1 MTGRA
6 PVIGSRPPVGPAL
19 ALSVLLGAVTSAPGA
34 ALPLLRSEYGLA
46 EGGGT
51 ELVVLYNLGALI
63 AIAGCGIGSGRLP
76 GRPLSIALLLAF
88 AGGAAGMALA
98 PAWWVLCVF
107 ALVAGA
113 GFGGL
118 ILRLNTCF
126 ARPSMPRATLLLN
139 LLHACFGAGATV
151 GPLLVGH
158 WGEVSGLLLVTG
170 VLSLPLVRATAVGD
184 APNRPGTGPAPR
196 PSAPLLTVFALLAL
210 VYAGVEAGIGAL
222 ESTHLTGVGHSPA
235 DAARA
240 TALFWAGLTL
250 GRLIVPWAARRLAQ
264 PRLIGLCLLAATGA
278 LAATLAD
285 TAAPVAYGL
294 AGLALGA
301 VFPTA
306 LAWANSLLPA
316 PQRVNSVLLIA
327 NLVGSAALPY
337 LIGLAAPGHP
347 AVIPLALASLTLLCG
362 LAVAVAA
369 RLARGSGTAAP
380 RPVPRHEMETPV

>member
-6 PVIGSRPPVGPAL
+6 PATGSWLPIGSAL
-19 ALSVLLGAVTSAPGA
+19 ALSVLLGAVTGALGA

-46 EGGGT
+46 DGGGT

-76 GRPLSIALLLAF
+76 GRPLSIALLSAF

-98 PAWWVLCVF
+98 PDWWLLCVF

-113 GFGGL
+113 GYGGL
-118 ILRLNTCF
+118 ILRLNTWL
-126 ARPSMPRATLLLN
+126 AQPSMPRAALLLN
-139 LLHACFGAGATV
+139 VLHACFGAGATL

-170 VLSLPLVRATAVGD
+170 VLSLLLVRATAVGD
-184 APNRPGTGPAPR
+184 GAGRPATGPAPR
-196 PSAPLLTVFALLAL
+196 PSAPLLAVFALLAL

-250 GRLIVPWAARRLAQ
+250 GRLVVPWAASRLAR
-264 PRLIGLCLLAATGA
+264 PRLIGLCLLGATGA
-278 LAATLAD
+278 LAATLVG
-285 TAAPVAYGL
+285 TVAPVAYGL

-306 LAWANSLLPA
+306 LVWANALLPA
-316 PQRVNSVLLIA
+316 PQRVNSVLLVA

-347 AVIPLALASLTLLCG
+347 AVIPLALAALTLLCG
-362 LAVAVAA
+362 LAVMVAA
-369 RLARGSGTAAP
+369 RLARGSGATAP
-380 RPVPRHEMETPV
+380 RPGPRHEMETSV